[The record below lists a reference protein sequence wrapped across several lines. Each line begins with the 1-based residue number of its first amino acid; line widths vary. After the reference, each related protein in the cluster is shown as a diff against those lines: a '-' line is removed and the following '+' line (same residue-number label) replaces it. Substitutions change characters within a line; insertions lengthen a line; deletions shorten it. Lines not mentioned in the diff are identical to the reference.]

1 MRGACRVLS
10 AESQSIH
17 ADIYVLGQMATEDK
31 FSRLQLGT
39 LRVTGRLIDAS
50 NATLYAIAEL
60 DSQEMVCIYK
70 PVAGERPLWDFPD
83 GCLAHRE
90 YAAYLVSENLGFHVV
105 PLTVL
110 RDGPYGKGMAQEWID
125 IDESIDLAQFFSTD
139 HPGLRSMALF
149 DAVVN
154 NTDRKIGHL
163 LPVDGKT
170 VYGCDH
176 GVTFH
181 VEDKLRS
188 VLWQWAG
195 DVLNANEIEL
205 LERAVSALQGELR
218 VQLEQLLTVEEIDAL
233 AMRVDRLLAQG
244 CFPHPSPDWPA
255 VPWPAF

>member
-1 MRGACRVLS
+1 
-10 AESQSIH
+10 
-17 ADIYVLGQMATEDK
+17 MATEDK

-163 LPVDGKT
+163 LPADSET